1 MCAILCFG
9 RNNAN
14 PIFRTNNSVNK
25 TPTDPKVKYMKAG
38 GNGDNPIQRKL
49 ATKIARTTAVILMRR
64 FPDMLNS
71 FMLAHKAE
79 LGATENGYSLDSCQ
93 LFVTKQRIHSSL
105 KHTII
110 LHIETTNVT
119 GYALRES
126 TGNCSNAS
134 PLICDVTC
142 LHKCPLHR
150 IHTRNPQ
157 HLHQNW
163 RLHSEMLHNLL
174 HNLPYSSQLEHQ
186 KAGSLVQH

>member
-134 PLICDVTC
+134 PLICDVHVSISVRYTVSIPETHNTC
-142 LHKCPLHR
+142 TKTGVSTLKCCITSCITCHIVP
-150 IHTRNPQ
+150 
-157 HLHQNW
+157 
-163 RLHSEMLHNLL
+163 
-174 HNLPYSSQLEHQ
+174 
-186 KAGSLVQH
+186 SLSIRKRGA